1 MSIFKESFKDF
12 VRKQI
17 KIREAIISHG
27 NSAEESRT
35 SSPKVDLTNLG
46 GPKDLVL
53 PSHAFYTN
61 TTNRQCTIRMSS
73 GVDLRSDNELI
84 KDNSNPFERK
94 DDLVNEGLALR
105 YILEGGIPMVDRAVE
120 QTAVETE
127 GNKTTTTSKARIR
140 QASRSG
146 FAGASPN

>member
-73 GVDLRSDNELI
+73 GVDLKSNNELI
-84 KDNSNPFERK
+84 KDNDKLLIVAAK
-94 DDLVNEGLALR
+94 DLTFT
-105 YILEGGIPMVDRAVE
+105 PTTSDRALVASIE
-120 QTAVETE
+120 YQII
-127 GNKTTTTSKARIR
+127 RIYVDENDNENIKYEIYLR
-140 QASRSG
+140 A
-146 FAGASPN
+146 